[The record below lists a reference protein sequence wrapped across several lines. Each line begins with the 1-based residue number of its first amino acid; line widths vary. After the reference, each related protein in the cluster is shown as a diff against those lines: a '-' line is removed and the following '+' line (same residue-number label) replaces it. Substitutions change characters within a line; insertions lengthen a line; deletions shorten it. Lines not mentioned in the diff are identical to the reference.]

1 MKHAVRLLAA
11 AGSLAILF
19 NGAAAQAATR
29 TFVSAHG
36 ADTNPCSATS
46 PCRTFAFALTQTAPG
61 GEIYVLDTAGY
72 GPVTITQAV
81 SIVNQ
86 TSTAAITASG
96 GGVAVTVNAGA
107 NDKIVL
113 RGMTIVGGGSGSYG
127 IVFNSGASLTV
138 EDCTISQFSFA
149 GIQFAPTNP
158 SRLYVSNT
166 RVASN
171 AQVGINVVP
180 QVTSGSGSVNASF
193 VHVEATDDNQAGIF
207 VDGRSSVAGIA
218 VQATIADSL
227 ISDNTVA
234 GIHTISAAGAF
245 APVTVMVRNT
255 TVANTAQFG
264 LVAENNST
272 LYFGHSTITGNGQA
286 LITTGSG
293 VLQSYGDNNI
303 DGNGSLGSSP
313 TGVTLR

>member
-1 MKHAVRLLAA
+1 MNGMFRLLAA
-11 AGSLAILF
+11 AAALYPLAAE
-19 NGAAAQAATR
+19 AAAQR

-36 ADTNPCSATS
+36 ADTNPCSVLQ
-46 PCRTFAFALTQTAPG
+46 PCRTFAFALTQTNPG

-96 GGVAVTVNAGA
+96 GGSAVTVNAGA
-107 NDKIVL
+107 NDKVVL
-113 RGMTIVGGGSGSYG
+113 RGLTIVGGGTGTNG
-127 IVFNSGASLTV
+127 IVFNSGASLSV
-138 EDCTISQFSFA
+138 EDCTISQFTFA
-149 GIQFAPTNP
+149 GIQFQPTNK

-227 ISDNTVA
+227 ISDNTVT
-234 GIHTISAAGAF
+234 GIHAVSAAGAF

-264 LVAENNST
+264 LAAENNST
-272 LYFGHSTITGNGQA
+272 LLFGRSTISGNGQA
-286 LITTGSG
+286 LITIGSG
-293 VLQSYGDNNI
+293 VLKSYGDNNI
-303 DGNGSLGSSP
+303 DGNGGLGSTPTSVSP
-313 TGVTLR
+313 R

>member
-1 MKHAVRLLAA
+1 MNGMFRLLAA
-11 AGSLAILF
+11 AAALYPLAAE
-19 NGAAAQAATR
+19 AAAQR

-36 ADTNPCSATS
+36 ADTNPCSVLQ
-46 PCRTFAFALTQTAPG
+46 PCRTFAFALSQTNPG

-96 GGVAVTVNAGA
+96 GGNAVTVNAGGTG
-107 NDKIVL
+107 N
-113 RGMTIVGGGSGSYG
+113 TG
-127 IVFNSGASLTV
+127 IVFNSGASLSV
-138 EDCTISQFSFA
+138 EDCTISQFTFA
-149 GIQFAPTNP
+149 GIQFQPTNK

-171 AQVGINVVP
+171 AQVGINIVP

-193 VHVEATDDNQAGIF
+193 VHVEATDHNQAGIF
-207 VDGRSSVAGIA
+207 VDGRGSTAGIA

-227 ISDNTVA
+227 ISDNTVT
-234 GIHTISAAGAF
+234 GIHTVSAAGAF

-264 LVAENNST
+264 LAAENNST
-272 LYFGHSTITGNGQA
+272 LLFGRSTISGNGQA
-286 LITTGSG
+286 LITIGSG
-293 VLQSYGDNNI
+293 VLKSYGDNNI
-303 DGNGSLGSSP
+303 DGNGGLGSTPTSVSP
-313 TGVTLR
+313 R